1 MSAAMS
7 AEPSEDSILKP
18 STLGAA
24 GLKSLINRRID
35 GEDVVKMTRKM
46 KGQLRDEFIGYV
58 EILSKNGQMMCKCER
73 RAAVVT
79 NTDGVKAMVGTD
91 CLTPAPCSFVI
102 GRLGQK
108 KNKTPA
114 KTNEPNTT
122 EALASS
128 SSDTTPIEAVLV
140 PSAVAKSIPAKPKPP
155 SSASNPKLRKA
166 TKPVSD
172 QPRSQRSN
180 GILTKTGLYLTITD
194 SGLRV
199 GPLDNV
205 PKKPSKPRGRQ
216 APPATP
222 SSATQTGSLQTL
234 THPDDSKLA
243 GSLPGAKQTSMNME
257 YQEQSVLSQ
266 LNLSDSNPSFD
277 AANFDIMQMLD
288 PAMFDMPIEQLLAP
302 SAVHSTASAQNDFFF
317 DISDFF
323 NEEPAVTL
331 NSMECIPHLG
341 TGDMECQS
349 SFLDLGT
356 NPLDFPPSSASQG
369 QSQGG
374 SATDF
379 DSVFMD
385 IFGEPTSSNDFSP
398 LFASNGLDAIM
409 THGDLNASNVAA
421 NSGNTHSAQ
430 SDHMDN
436 LLFQLQG
443 STTHNTLQPSPWLPV
458 LPEKNFQQYRSV
470 SPSSSLSSVSSFTT
484 SGSTLSSSNANS
496 NYDGAPRAP
505 SRKRQYPSISASNP
519 HSSST
524 YSSTSSNSN
533 MNSGSKRTTP
543 DLKKSAR
550 GASSVI
556 PSSSA
561 AMPPLIGMKAPIAPK
576 SLQLQQATSHRR
588 PQSAMAF
595 NTRITPSTPRT
606 RRSLM
611 TPAAIPPTTNS
622 SNQPST
628 TTAFAQSVVGSV
640 AGARAAAAAAARAN
654 VSKHG
659 SSRSSSSST
668 TVVGNSSS
676 SPAVNA
682 PARSRSGV
690 AGSSGS
696 GARTPA
702 PSGNNSA
709 TMSPS
714 RSLLFNS
721 SASIKS
727 SSPASP
733 GKLNRFI
740 SSTGSLSKSTVST
753 AASVGTVSE
762 AVKNPSTLVMP
773 ETSTSVVAAEGG
785 KKPLTAPLLQVE
797 QPSFATV
804 DTLATTP
811 LPETNPLWYGNEA
824 GRVGAGLAGKDDMT
838 GGDLFD
844 LLFDG
849 SMDVDLLSGN
859 VMDGIA
865 LGAEQPSSNDSS
877 LMVQDDWLF

>member
-7 AEPSEDSILKP
+7 AEPCEDSILKP

-79 NTDGVKAMVGTD
+79 NTDGVKAMIGTD
-91 CLTPAPCSFVI
+91 CLTPTPCSFVI

-108 KNKTPA
+108 KNKMPP

-122 EALASS
+122 EVLASS
-128 SSDTTPIEAVLV
+128 SSDAVPMESVVV
-140 PSAVAKSIPAKPKPP
+140 PSAVAKSIPAKPKLPA
-155 SSASNPKLRKA
+155 SATNPKPRKA

-222 SSATQTGSLQTL
+222 STATQSSSLQSL
-234 THPDDSKLA
+234 THADDSKQA
-243 GSLPGAKQTSMNME
+243 GSLPIAKQTSMNMD
-257 YQEQSVLSQ
+257 YQEQSVLNQ
-266 LNLSDSNPSFD
+266 LNLSDSNSSFD
-277 AANFDIMQMLD
+277 AASFDIMQILD

-302 SAVHSTASAQNDFFF
+302 SALPANASAQNDFFF

-331 NSMECIPHLG
+331 TSMESIPQLGTG

-356 NPLDFPPSSASQG
+356 NPLAFPPSNSSQELNP
-369 QSQGG
+369 GG
-374 SATDF
+374 TATDF

-385 IFGEPTSSNDFSP
+385 IFGEPTSSDDFSP
-398 LFASNGLDAIM
+398 LFASNGLDSIM
-409 THGDLNASNVAA
+409 THGDLNASDVAA
-421 NSGNTHSAQ
+421 NSGNTHSVNMQ

-443 STTHNTLQPSPWLPV
+443 SATHNTLQPSPWLPV

-524 YSSTSSNSN
+524 FSSTSNSN
-533 MNSGSKRTTP
+533 TNNGSKRTTP

-556 PSSSA
+556 PSTSS

-576 SLQLQQATSHRR
+576 SLQLQQAISHRR

-622 SNQPST
+622 SNNSST

-654 VSKHG
+654 VSKLG

-668 TVVGNSSS
+668 TVVGSSSS
-676 SPAVNA
+676 SPAMSA

-690 AGSSGS
+690 AGASGS

-702 PSGNNSA
+702 PSGNSSA

-714 RSLLFNS
+714 RALLFNS
-721 SASIKS
+721 SASK

-740 SSTGSLSKSTVST
+740 SSTGSLPKPTVATPVAT
-753 AASVGTVSE
+753 ATE
-762 AVKNPSTLVMP
+762 AVKNSSTII
-773 ETSTSVVAAEGG
+773 VADANTTVAVAEAG
-785 KKPLTAPLLQVE
+785 KKPSTAPLLQVE
-797 QPSFATV
+797 PSFTPSE
-804 DTLATTP
+804 TLATAQ
-811 LPETNPLWYGNEA
+811 LPADTNPLWYGNEA
-824 GRVGAGLAGKDDMT
+824 GRATAGLAGKDDMT

-865 LGAEQPSSNDSS
+865 LGAEQPCSNDSS